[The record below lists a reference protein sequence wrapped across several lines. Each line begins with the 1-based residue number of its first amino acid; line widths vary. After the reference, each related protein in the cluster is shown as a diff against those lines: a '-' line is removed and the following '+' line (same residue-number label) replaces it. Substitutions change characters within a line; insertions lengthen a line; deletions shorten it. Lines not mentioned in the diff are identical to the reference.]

1 MKNNSTTLARKIID
15 YAKQNKKKTR
25 HTHLGVC
32 LYEMPKKRFYQ
43 VRCEIMFHTPNLL
56 LDLYCLIETF
66 CGNLENKHNKGSFL
80 KNTRSFKKTKKKKK
94 KRKNTR
100 TYTKP

>member
-1 MKNNSTTLARKIID
+1 M
-15 YAKQNKKKTR
+15 QNKTKKKTC

-80 KNTRSFKKTKKKKK
+80 KNTRSFKKKKKKK
-94 KRKNTR
+94 KHKNLHETLGV
-100 TYTKP
+100 

>member
-1 MKNNSTTLARKIID
+1 
-15 YAKQNKKKTR
+15 
-25 HTHLGVC
+25 
-32 LYEMPKKRFYQ
+32 MPKKRFYQ

-80 KNTRSFKKTKKKKK
+80 KNTRSFKKTKKKRKK
-94 KRKNTR
+94 EKTQELTRNLRRLNPLMFRKGLTR
-100 TYTKP
+100 LDV